1 MACRYLHDDLIQKG
15 VSAHQIHRSLGVT
28 YKTAWFMM
36 HRIRQAMKEDNS
48 TSGPRGGEGKI
59 VEADETQNFAR

>member
-1 MACRYLHDDLIQKG
+1 
-15 VSAHQIHRSLGVT
+15 
-28 YKTAWFMM
+28 MM